1 MKIEYIWEE
10 WQFFLLRNDTKE
22 AVRSMTFRILPN
34 ATQEMAEQ
42 FYLQEMSNGIYLK
55 GQFANKDYYTI
66 QIFKK

>member
-1 MKIEYIWEE
+1 MKTEYNWEE

-22 AVRSMTFRILPN
+22 VIGSMTFRMLPN
-34 ATQEMAEQ
+34 TTQDRAEK

-55 GQFANKDYYTI
+55 GQFANKDHYTI